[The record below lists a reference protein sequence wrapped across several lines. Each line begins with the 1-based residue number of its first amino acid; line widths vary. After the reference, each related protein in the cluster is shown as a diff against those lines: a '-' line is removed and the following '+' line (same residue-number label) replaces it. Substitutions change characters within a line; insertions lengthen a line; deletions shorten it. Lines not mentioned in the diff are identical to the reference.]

1 MLSLKLVTSCI
12 LFAIISSSGF
22 AYAQN
27 TIEPYPLLTGETSK
41 LFTVKA
47 NGKNIPVSSYKGI
60 HYIRYGQKGKARLE
74 ISFQAKG
81 SVKISPHHV
90 FTSTKYGISIDLDK
104 PGYYVLSAG
113 ETEKLFILSDMPD
126 TFTEQEKKDFVPVTR
141 FNADAS
147 GKRLSTK
154 EIQQA
159 IDQTSADRKILF
171 FGPGIYKT
179 GTLTIGSNARIYLS
193 EGCLIDGSFDTTH
206 YVTDKGFKEAN
217 KLKDGKAFSDNG
229 EHMTFSRL
237 ILVEDASNVKI
248 WGKGIINGN
257 GAEVRKTGKPANLI
271 RIRNSRNVLI
281 DGICSFDPAAWNTH
295 ILYSDSVTIRNVK
308 LINDLN
314 VPNTDG
320 FDPDASRH
328 VLIQNC
334 FAFCSDDNVA
344 IKTSNNSN
352 LLRDAEDIKI
362 EGCLFLTKKSALKV
376 GTETKAAVMRD
387 IIFQNNYIVMAD
399 RGLVLYCYDGA
410 RFENVKFINNYFEN
424 GFSDFEK
431 KAIHFV
437 IKERDGKGQIKNV
450 LIKDC
455 YFSPRFHSAIT
466 ILGLDKDHT
475 IENLVFE
482 NVSILGKKVS
492 DSKEL
497 NIQQNEFVGKTELKK

>member
-1 MLSLKLVTSCI
+1 MISCMLVVI
-12 LFAIISSSGF
+12 MSSYGS

-27 TIEPYPLLTGETSK
+27 TVQPYPLLTGEKSK
-41 LFTVKA
+41 LFTVKV
-47 NGKNIPVSSYKGI
+47 NGKIIPVSSYKGI
-60 HYIRYGQKGKARLE
+60 HYTRYGQKGKARLE
-74 ISFQAKG
+74 ISFQTMG
-81 SVKISPHHV
+81 TVKVSPQHG
-90 FTSTKYGISIDLDK
+90 FTPTRSGISIDLEK
-104 PGYYVLSAG
+104 PGYYVVSAG
-113 ETEKLFILSDMPD
+113 EAEKLFILADTPD
-126 TFTEQEKKDFVPVTR
+126 TFTAQEQKDLVQVAK

-147 GKRLSTK
+147 GKKLTTK
-154 EIQQA
+154 EIQRA
-159 IDQTSADRKILF
+159 IDQTAADGKILF
-171 FGPGIYKT
+171 FGPGVYKT

-193 EGCLIDGSFDTTH
+193 EGCLIDGSFDTSH

-237 ILVEDASNVKI
+237 ILVENASNVKI

-295 ILYSDSVTIRNVK
+295 ILHSDSVTIRNVK

-352 LLRDAEDIKI
+352 LLRDAEDIRI

-387 IIFQNNYIVMAD
+387 IVFQNNYVVMAD

-410 RFENVKFINNYFEN
+410 RFENVKFINNHFEN

-437 IKERDGKGQIKNV
+437 VKERDGRGQINNV

-455 YFSPRFHSAIT
+455 YFSPQFHSAIVM
-466 ILGLDKDHT
+466 LGLDKEHM
-475 IENLVFE
+475 IGNLVFD
-482 NVSILGKKVS
+482 NISIQGKKVA
-492 DSKEL
+492 DVKDL
-497 NIQQNEFVGKTELKK
+497 NIQQNEFVGKVELKK

>member
-1 MLSLKLVTSCI
+1 MVNLKLAITSI
-12 LFAIISSSGF
+12 LFPIISLVGTAS
-22 AYAQN
+22 AQN
-27 TIEPYPLLTGETSK
+27 TIQPYPLLTGETSK
-41 LFTVKA
+41 VFMVKA
-47 NGKNIPVSSYKGI
+47 NGKEVPVSFYKGI

-74 ISFQAKG
+74 VNFRSLDSLKM
-81 SVKISPHHV
+81 SPQHV
-90 FTSTKYGISIDLDK
+90 FTKTKTGVSIDLEK

-113 ETEKLFILSDMPD
+113 QAEKLFILSDAPD
-126 TFTEQEKKDFVPVTR
+126 SFTEEEKKDLVPVTG
-141 FNADAS
+141 FNVDVS
-147 GKRLSTK
+147 GKKLSTK
-154 EIQQA
+154 EIQRA
-159 IDQTSADRKILF
+159 IDETAADRKILF
-171 FGPGIYKT
+171 FGPGVYKT

-193 EGCLIDGSFDTTH
+193 EGCLIDGSFDTSH
-206 YVTDKGFKEAN
+206 YVIDKGFKEAN

-271 RIRNSRNVLI
+271 RIRNSKNVLI

-328 VLIQNC
+328 VLIQHC

-352 LLRDAEDIKI
+352 LLRDCEDIKV
-362 EGCLFLTKKSALKV
+362 EDCLFLTKKSALKV

-387 IIFQNNYIVMAD
+387 IVFQNNYIAMAD

-410 RFENVKFINNYFEN
+410 RFENVQFAGNYFET
-424 GFSDFEK
+424 GFSDYEK

-437 IKERDGKGQIKNV
+437 IKERGGRGQIKDV
-450 LIKDC
+450 LIRDC
-455 YFSPRFHSAIT
+455 YFSPQFHSAIT

-475 IENLVFE
+475 IENLVFD
-482 NVSILGKKVS
+482 NVSIMGKKVQ
-492 DSKEL
+492 DLKNL
-497 NIQQNEFVGKTELKK
+497 NIQQNGFVGNVELKK

>member
-1 MLSLKLVTSCI
+1 MVNLKSIISCI
-12 LFAIISSSGF
+12 LFMVISSGF

-27 TIEPYPLLTGETSK
+27 SIRPFPLLTGEKSK
-41 LFTVKA
+41 LFTIKA
-47 NGKNIPVSSYKGI
+47 NGQNIPVSSYKGI
-60 HYIRYGQKGKARLE
+60 HYARYGQEGKARLE
-74 ISFQAKG
+74 ISFQSSG
-81 SVKISPHHV
+81 TVKISPQHA
-90 FTSTKYGISIDLDK
+90 FTATKKGISIDLEK

-113 ETEKLFILSDMPD
+113 ETEKLFILSDTPD
-126 TFTEQEKKDFVPVTR
+126 TFTEQEKKDLVQVAK

-147 GKRLSTK
+147 GKKLSTK
-154 EIQQA
+154 EIQRA
-159 IDQTSADRKILF
+159 IDQTAADGKILF
-171 FGPGIYKT
+171 FGPGVYKT

-193 EGCLIDGSFDTTH
+193 EGCLIDGSFDTSH

-237 ILVEDASNVKI
+237 ILVENASNVRI

-271 RIRNSRNVLI
+271 RIRNSRNILI
-281 DGICSFDPAAWNTH
+281 EGICSFDPAAWNTH

-328 VLIQNC
+328 VLIRNC

-352 LLRDAEDIKI
+352 LLRDVEDIRI

-387 IIFQNNYIVMAD
+387 IVFQDNHVVMAD

-437 IKERDGKGQIKNV
+437 VKERDGRGQINNV

-455 YFSPRFHSAIT
+455 YFSPQFHSAIVL
-466 ILGLDKDHT
+466 LGLDKEHM
-475 IENLVFE
+475 IGNLVFD
-482 NVSILGKKVS
+482 NVSILGKKVA
-492 DSKEL
+492 DIKEL
-497 NIQQNEFVGKTELKK
+497 NIQQNEFVGKIELQK

>member
-1 MLSLKLVTSCI
+1 MVSLKLAITSI
-12 LFAIISSSGF
+12 LFSIISLPGSV
-22 AYAQN
+22 AAQN
-27 TIEPYPLLTGETSK
+27 TIQPYPLLTGETSK
-41 LFTVKA
+41 LFKVKA
-47 NGKNIPVSSYKGI
+47 NGKEIPVSSYKGI

-74 ISFQAKG
+74 INFQ
-81 SVKISPHHV
+81 SLDNVKISPQHL
-90 FTSTKYGISIDLDK
+90 FTKTKTGIRIDLEK

-113 ETEKLFILSDMPD
+113 QTEKLFILSDTPD
-126 TFTEQEKKDFVPVTR
+126 TFTEEEKKDLVPVTD
-141 FNADAS
+141 FNVDAS
-147 GKRLSTK
+147 GKKLSTK
-154 EIQQA
+154 EIQRA
-159 IDQTSADRKILF
+159 IDETAGDRKILF

-193 EGCLIDGSFDTTH
+193 EGCLIDGSFDTAH
-206 YVTDKGFKEAN
+206 YVTDKGFREAN

-229 EHMTFSRL
+229 EHLTFSRL

-271 RIRNSRNVLI
+271 RIRNSKNILI

-320 FDPDASRH
+320 FDPDASSH

-352 LLRDAEDIKI
+352 LLRDCEDIKV

-387 IIFQNNYIVMAD
+387 IVFQNNYIVMAD

-410 RFENVKFINNYFEN
+410 KFENIKFINNYFET
-424 GFSDFEK
+424 GYSDFEK

-437 IKERDGKGQIKNV
+437 IKERDGRGQIKNV
-450 LIKDC
+450 LIRNC
-455 YFSPRFHSAIT
+455 TFSPQFHSAIV

-475 IENLVFE
+475 VDSLFFD
-482 NVSILGKKVS
+482 NVSIMGKKVT
-492 DSKEL
+492 DLTKL
-497 NIQQNEFVGKTELKK
+497 NIQRNEFVNRIELKK